1 MPSSSLSIEPQA
13 CLLTSIWRLRESA
26 ILSNDASLVS
36 DSNGWFQ
43 VAKTTCEDLNFALMT
58 LMIGHSDQGPLFP
71 LHVDQ
76 MHLALFTNLNL
87 AMAISV
93 VYEGSHDRLHSAVL
107 HPPSMIAHHL
117 GNMPRQV
124 PRLPGAA
131 EWSRAAI
138 GSVVSML

>member
-1 MPSSSLSIEPQA
+1 
-13 CLLTSIWRLRESA
+13 
-26 ILSNDASLVS
+26 
-36 DSNGWFQ
+36 
-43 VAKTTCEDLNFALMT
+43 MT

-124 PRLPGAA
+124 PRLPGAS